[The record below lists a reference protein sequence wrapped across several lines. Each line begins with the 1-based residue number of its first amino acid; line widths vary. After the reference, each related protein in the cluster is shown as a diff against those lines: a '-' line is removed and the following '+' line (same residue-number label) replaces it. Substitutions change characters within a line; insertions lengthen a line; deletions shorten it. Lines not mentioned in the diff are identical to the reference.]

1 MVEALPCRNGRA
13 RLQKGAHVVEINKSH
28 TDIRLFREFTFRRIE
43 EDIREQSFFL
53 CKSKLD

>member
-43 EDIREQSFFL
+43 EDIREQSFFYVRV
-53 CKSKLD
+53 S